1 MKLNNIIQ
9 HEYISKVLRNIHYT
23 ASQRL
28 THAATQKK
36 SPPQP
41 NRRILGPPESPSE
54 DQRNQHS
61 ASESNASPFKSD
73 DILESLSIIRMRYLR
88 SLN

>member
-1 MKLNNIIQ
+1 MKLNNIIR
-9 HEYISKVLRNIHYT
+9 HEYTSKVLRNIHYT

-28 THAATQKK
+28 THAATQK
-36 SPPQP
+36 
-41 NRRILGPPESPSE
+41 PESPSE